1 MARRFHPLNNALNH
15 PRIAV
20 AGLIAVGLLTV
31 GTGCTGQPSNQASAG
46 TPSTAA
52 SGQAPGNGAGSGAGS
67 GSGGGSADSLATAGL
82 PAVPGIVRQVEPSVV
97 TIRTQIGLGS
107 GVVYHSDGTIVTDA
121 HVVEDQQKQPYKT
134 VQVQFAD
141 GSQASAKVVGVDDAT
156 DVGVIKAD
164 KTNLPAA
171 KFSSSQPEV
180 GQLDVVIGSPLG
192 LDETV
197 TAGIISALHRN
208 MPPSQEAPQG
218 SLDLI
223 QTDAPISPGNSG
235 GAVVNSNSEVIGL
248 SEAYLPPSSG
258 AVAIGFVTPATTVTN
273 VADQLL
279 TNGTVK
285 HALLGVVPADLTPQI
300 VQRFNLS
307 ATSGALVID
316 VSSGGPADKAGIKA
330 GDIITA
336 FDGGKVTSVTDLL
349 AALRKK
355 DPGQQVDVTLQRG
368 QQSQT
373 VHVTLGNSASQSQ

>member
-46 TPSTAA
+46 TPSTTA

-258 AVAIGFVTPATTVTN
+258 AVAIGFVTPGHDGHKRCRPA
-273 VADQLL
+273 ADEWNRQARSP
-279 TNGTVK
+279 G
-285 HALLGVVPADLTPQI
+285 
-300 VQRFNLS
+300 R
-307 ATSGALVID
+307 GA
-316 VSSGGPADKAGIKA
+316 G
-330 GDIITA
+330 
-336 FDGGKVTSVTDLL
+336 
-349 AALRKK
+349 
-355 DPGQQVDVTLQRG
+355 
-368 QQSQT
+368 
-373 VHVTLGNSASQSQ
+373 